1 MMQHKGK
8 RTELRKKKKKNRAS
22 LCAPINSNNKKKK
35 KKKNPRA
42 FDHPFVR
49 HGPTISVLNLLI
61 QLLSFFGPI
70 DAQPKSAGKPD
81 IFFFLFKRKMLV
93 KPKRSQGARC

>member
-1 MMQHKGK
+1 
-8 RTELRKKKKKNRAS
+8 

-35 KKKNPRA
+35 KKIPRA

-81 IFFFLFKRKMLV
+81 IFFFSFSNEKCWSNPKEV
-93 KPKRSQGARC
+93 KARDVEINKN